1 MDYLEKVKHFFSFQS
16 EEWGVELYYMVL
28 SDFVVIARR
37 AKPDVAIRFPFAE
50 GERIAT
56 VAALPRN
63 DIRGALPSRPNGV
76 TITTS
81 VRNALSAATGR
92 KC

>member
-37 AKPDVAIRFPFAE
+37 AKPDVAIRFPFA
-50 GERIAT
+50 
-56 VAALPRN
+56 
-63 DIRGALPSRPNGV
+63 D
-76 TITTS
+76 
-81 VRNALSAATGR
+81 R
-92 KC
+92 KR